1 MVCGLTARPADLNWP
16 GGQGHHFLH
25 LVPWAASP
33 DVVPPRPPHAH
44 TRQGPSEDPQSVSP
58 TAQVLGSPCCYQ
70 GAPPGPSG
78 LSSRPPPK
86 KAVCSCSPPQALRKP
101 HPKGIPPL
109 SQVPF
114 QQPLWWWGVCVCVC
128 RDPRQES
135 RPYQDQGIRANMNF
149 KKREIVF
156 PGDEGKE
163 TPTLSFRAFT

>member
-33 DVVPPRPPHAH
+33 DVVPPRPL
-44 TRQGPSEDPQSVSP
+44 VP
-58 TAQVLGSPCCYQ
+58 TLAKAQVRIRSPCRPQPRCS
-70 GAPPGPSG
+70 APPAATKGLLQVPQGSLPGHPRRKPSALALHLRPSG
-78 LSSRPPPK
+78 NPIPR
-86 KAVCSCSPPQALRKP
+86 ASPPFPRSP
-101 HPKGIPPL
+101 SNSHCG
-109 SQVPF
+109 
-114 QQPLWWWGVCVCVC
+114 GGGGVCVC